1 MLPRSN
7 SAAARDEHHNE
18 SFVTAMAPIAS
29 NLVTDRIYVLFSSS
43 GGTAEESRSVA
54 VVTQ

>member
-1 MLPRSN
+1 
-7 SAAARDEHHNE
+7 
-18 SFVTAMAPIAS
+18 MAPIAS